1 MANKNLFSEGSQLD
15 HDGHPLVIERILSS
29 GLTGEVYRGRLSL
42 PDHPEPVTVAIKVMK
57 ALDFPL
63 ARQMFYKEGETLAF
77 LMHLEDETKDLLDD
91 ALKIAPAYY
100 GLSEYHPKDGGEAIP
115 YIVME
120 LIEGKEVPALLKQGV
135 FSEFQSLVIAW
146 HLYRILDILHT
157 RLQKT
162 FIDLKFENLWWVEN
176 QSKWGGQLKL
186 TDFGTMEEIKGEQKR
201 GVARDLLLGGVYFL
215 SMLTGHTLAYSIGEL
230 KEQAEPVIKHYADK
244 MTWGVR
250 RVLGRLLHRNL
261 EARPE
266 SAAEALAEMRLLVN
280 FWSQSRER
288 LSDMAQKN
296 LANAEAE
303 VEKARSSKQPLSKS
317 GSDAAVRAYAA
328 LDILRIKS
336 PDLFNERDIDRVK
349 AVMAY
354 GDYFERGYALLQGRS
369 FTLARQTF
377 EEGIL
382 WSDEPASL
390 RRWSFVARIGE
401 EVPPR
406 DFEQRFSELKA
417 LLDFINDYAPNPSK
431 WSSARRDFDS
441 LAKVV
446 QDKPSLKSKGLDY
459 LIAECEFFELYED
472 AQSLFI
478 NEEFDE
484 AGKKYW
490 KAQAVLNDRLP
501 SDAAKLIES
510 ETGNLPA
517 SRRNAE
523 NLAAKENSIQ
533 LYEQARNAL
542 QSGDLKSAQK
552 YAQDARDAYQPVSE
566 VGFHAIRLSTLA
578 GFALELADSHPDA
591 VREYIRA
598 AHGIAGL
605 GLYDYGSDAAFD
617 NVLTASIHLNSAL
630 QKADYFDT
638 AGFCDMLA
646 AAHSALGEKG
656 SVVEAP
662 AIYAA
667 NRAVSAGEPS
677 FLEGIAEV
685 VAKLLPAST
694 HPALWR
700 VSAGEIR
707 KEQAAKKHADVDE
720 TLGVAYQALL
730 PILPDPNQPSGLG
743 EVFRKIAE
751 LAVNSEAFDL
761 VTMRDHVSRLDTA
774 RAALEKA
781 LKILDVN
788 DNYRRE
794 EIQSLLNSVHEALK
808 TAPQSVS
815 AQVDARREER
825 AQRLEA
831 LSQERLTLLK
841 EMDWVTRGDDLK
853 VNDEIRAAIQEPLRR
868 RLLDFLYRCYQLEAG
883 NAETLKDALQ
893 RVQMGGAV
901 SAVDQ
906 ISTRA
911 MIDWAIRS
919 LDQLG
924 VKAWTHVENVAADHR
939 EKIEAESKL
948 MGAFFEKGDLAS
960 LAAELDRNRPAL
972 GETPEWKSLQV
983 GLAQA
988 IAWRS
993 WCEAKEPVF
1002 QSGQADANL
1011 LRNLRAF
1018 SSLKLPSAYWD
1029 QSPAP
1034 VYLNQAQK
1042 NLQQKLEQAKDIHS
1056 PEFVELMR
1064 SLLDAL
1070 WTGRISAGA
1079 PRQAWNKT
1087 MWLPAAYSLASR
1099 GNMNGLSNYISQTPP
1114 PENPEDALASFA
1126 FSDWTQIQEEEARRQ
1141 RLADEEKR
1149 RLKETERSRVQADA
1163 KRRSVLRVAGTIAAI
1178 LVVLCGCG
1186 LISYWRNPGYFQ
1198 QWVIGTYTPTPI
1210 PPTPVLPTPI
1220 PPTSVPPTPV
1230 LPTPI
1235 PPTPVPPSVYI
1246 LPPNDAATL
1255 YPPAPV
1261 SGDAYWLIDD
1271 KSPALKLNPPLD
1283 SSPKTWL
1290 DGNSYD
1296 VNAKSEHYIYTAVG
1310 NANVTWTMDVPFDTT
1325 GYYEVFIVD
1334 TEQYSKGP
1342 QQFQVL
1348 LDNQSVQSY
1357 RGTSQVIFQGNA
1369 DRKIN
1374 GISVDAWISLGIYQ
1388 ANAGQTMSVGVTLG
1402 QLSQDAPFAVDR
1414 LLIVRL
1420 NESASQMLDGL
1431 PAERTLVSLM
1441 DDSQA
1446 SFFEVLKEVPVKVKD
1461 RGDLFNDVQAWN
1473 DSFISRVLEKP
1484 YIAPIWV
1491 EWLLGNRLPPGTYE
1505 VYIWIPAQHAT
1516 IVANYA
1522 MLADGKVV
1530 ERSNPAQVNQ
1540 ADHPGV
1546 WRSLGTWTLDTE
1558 ATVGLRLIVAAGVT
1572 GEIGVDAV
1580 AIVRVEQ

>member
-1 MANKNLFSEGSQLD
+1 MANKKLFPDGFQLD
-15 HDGHPLVIERILSS
+15 HDGHPLVMERNLSS
-29 GLTGEVYRGRLSL
+29 GLTGEVYRGKLCL
-42 PDHPEPVTVAIKVMK
+42 PDRLEPVAVAVKVMK
-57 ALDFPL
+57 VLDFPL

-77 LMHLEDETKDLLDD
+77 LLHLEDETKDLLDES
-91 ALKIAPAYY
+91 LKIAPVYY

-215 SMLTGHTLAYSIGEL
+215 SMLTDYTLGYSIGEL
-230 KEQAEPVIKHYADK
+230 KEDTKPVFNRYADK
-244 MTWGVR
+244 MTWGTR
-250 RVLGRLLHRNL
+250 QILKKLLHENL
-261 EARPE
+261 DARPQT
-266 SAAEALAEMRLLVN
+266 AAEVLAEVRLLVN
-280 FWSQSRER
+280 FWSQTGER

-296 LANAEAE
+296 LANAESE

-317 GSDAAVRAYAA
+317 GNDAAVRAKSA
-328 LDILRIKS
+328 LYILKIKS
-336 PDLFNERDIDRVK
+336 PELFNERDIDRVN
-349 AVMAY
+349 AVLDY

-369 FTLARQTF
+369 FKLARQTF

-382 WSDEPASL
+382 RSDEPAAL
-390 RRWSFVARIGE
+390 RRWSFVAHIGE

-406 DFEQRFSELKA
+406 DFEQRFSELES
-417 LLDFINDYAPNPSK
+417 LLSFINDYAPNPSR
-431 WSSARRDFDS
+431 WPSARRDLAG
-441 LAKVV
+441 LAKAV

-459 LIAECEFFELYED
+459 LVAECEFFELYED
-472 AQSLFI
+472 AQKLFI

-484 AGKKYW
+484 AGKKYGA
-490 KAQAVLNDRLP
+490 AQAILNDRLP
-501 SDAAKLIES
+501 TDAAKLIES

-523 NLAAKENSIQ
+523 KLASKENSIR
-533 LYEQARNAL
+533 LYEHARKAL

-552 YAQDARDAYQPVSE
+552 AAQDARDAYQPVSAI
-566 VGFHAIRLSTLA
+566 GFHAVHLSTLA
-578 GFALELADSHPDA
+578 GLALELGPSHPDA
-591 VREYIRA
+591 VREYIRV
-598 AHGIAGL
+598 AHEIAGL
-605 GLYDYGSDAAFD
+605 GLYDYGSDASFD
-617 NVLTASIHLNSAL
+617 NLLTASIHLNSVL

-638 AGFCDMLA
+638 AGVCDLLA

-662 AIYAA
+662 AVHAA

-677 FLEGIAEV
+677 FLDGIAEA
-685 VAKLLPAST
+685 VAKLLPISA
-694 HPALWR
+694 HPAQWR
-700 VSAGEIR
+700 AKAGEIR

-751 LAVNSEAFDL
+751 LAVNSNAFNL
-761 VTMRDHVSRLDTA
+761 VTMRDHVSRLETA

-788 DNYRRE
+788 DDYRRE
-794 EIQSLLNSVHEALK
+794 EIQSLLNSVSEASK

-815 AQVDARREER
+815 AQEDARREER
-825 AQRLEA
+825 ARRLEA

-868 RLLDFLYRCYQLEAG
+868 RLLDFLHRCYQIESG
-883 NAETLKDALQ
+883 DAEMLKDALQ
-893 RVQMGGAV
+893 RGQLGGAV
-901 SAVDQ
+901 SAAEQV
-906 ISTRA
+906 STR
-911 MIDWAIRS
+911 MLIEWATRS

-924 VKAWTHVENVAADHR
+924 ARAWTLVENVAVDHR
-939 EKIEAESKL
+939 QQIETESGR
-948 MGAFFEKGDLAS
+948 MRASYEKGDLAV

-988 IAWRS
+988 NAWRS
-993 WCEAKEPVF
+993 WCEAKRQIF
-1002 QSGQADANL
+1002 QSRQADAGL
-1011 LRNLRAF
+1011 LRDLRAF
-1018 SSLKLPSAYWD
+1018 FGLNLPSVYWD

-1034 VYLNQAQK
+1034 FYLSEAEK
-1042 NLQQKLEQAKDIHS
+1042 DLQQKIQQPGDVRSAAYFEILRNLLDVTWTRRVADHS
-1056 PEFVELMR
+1056 PRQPWNKKEWL
-1064 SLLDAL
+1064 
-1070 WTGRISAGA
+1070 AGA
-1079 PRQAWNKT
+1079 
-1087 MWLPAAYSLASR
+1087 YSFASR
-1099 GNMNGLSNYISQTPP
+1099 GDGKGLINHVGNP
-1114 PENPEDALASFA
+1114 PEENLEDALASVTYN
-1126 FSDWTQIQEEEARRQ
+1126 DWLGVIDEDDRRRQAMEEARRLREKIQRENAPHEARRKIIMRIVWIVLALCGLLIGICAIAYFVNPSGFTQ
-1141 RLADEEKR
+1141 RLNG
-1149 RLKETERSRVQADA
+1149 TFTPSPVPPT
-1163 KRRSVLRVAGTIAAI
+1163 SVFPTLTPTIT
-1178 LVVLCGCG
+1178 LVPDTPTITPV
-1186 LISYWRNPGYFQ
+1186 P
-1198 QWVIGTYTPTPI
+1198 PTPI
-1210 PPTPVLPTPI
+1210 PPSLYLLPQDE
-1220 PPTSVPPTPV
+1220 V
-1230 LPTPI
+1230 
-1235 PPTPVPPSVYI
+1235 
-1246 LPPNDAATL
+1246 AAL
-1255 YPPAPV
+1255 YPPAPTI
-1261 SGDAYWLIDD
+1261 GGAYWRINDTSAAVQFNPSLEL
-1271 KSPALKLNPPLD
+1271 SPWTKEH
-1283 SSPKTWL
+1283 
-1290 DGNSYD
+1290 SYD
-1296 VNAKSEHYIYTAVG
+1296 PAAKSEAYVYTNTG
-1310 NANVTWTMDVPFDTT
+1310 NVNVTWAMDMPFDTT

-1334 TEQYSKGP
+1334 TEQHSKGF

-1348 LDNQSVQSY
+1348 LDNQPAQLY

-1374 GISVDAWISLGIYQ
+1374 GVSVDVWISLGIYQ

-1446 SFFEVLKEVPVKVKD
+1446 SFFEVLKEGPVKVKD
-1461 RGDLFNDVQAWN
+1461 RGDPFNDVQAWN

-1505 VYIWIPAQHAT
+1505 VYIWIPAKHAT
-1516 IVANYA
+1516 LVADYA
-1522 MLADGKVV
+1522 LLADGKVV

-1540 ADHPGV
+1540 ADHAGV
-1546 WRSLGTWTLDTE
+1546 WWTLGTWTLDKE

-1580 AIVRVEQ
+1580 AIVKVEQ